1 MNNQINPVEKVN
13 RWVKNSVGLKLGTIT
28 ILMLLLLIPAAMI
41 KSIIREREALSESV
55 LQEVSSKWANS
66 QHINGPVL
74 CIPFLYDK
82 KINDEK
88 IIEKVDYIYVLPE
101 DLQITGNVSPEKR
114 KRGIYEVI
122 VYRSKLLCKGE
133 FKIKNNFNLQKAKK
147 ISYQDAF
154 LTIGISDLRG
164 VASAIQIKWGKENLS
179 VEPGS
184 KIIDHIESGVTA
196 YLPNLEKQIDT
207 PIPFSFELE
216 INGSRNLS
224 FVPVGKQSKV
234 ELQSNWPDPSF
245 NGNYIP
251 KESTVNESGFTANWT
266 VLQLNRNYPQWWI
279 GKNMQQQMKESTFG
293 VDLLSSMTDYQ
304 KSTRSAKYAAMTIA
318 LVFLIF
324 FLVEILNHIRIHPFQ
339 YILVGLTLC
348 LFYVLLISISEH
360 SNFNLAYLIAS
371 FISCVM
377 ISLYSKTV
385 FKSNRFTL
393 LLMGTIVAIY
403 VFVFITLQQADYA
416 LLIGSIGLTI
426 VLAITMYSTRNIDW
440 YRFQSEKEN
449 E

>member
-55 LQEVSSKWANS
+55 LQEISSKWANS

-82 KINDEK
+82 KISDEK

-147 ISYQDAF
+147 ICYQDAF

-184 KIIDHIESGVTA
+184 KIIDLIESGVTA

-393 LLMGTIVAIY
+393 LLMGTIAAIY

>member
-1 MNNQINPVEKVN
+1 
-13 RWVKNSVGLKLGTIT
+13 
-28 ILMLLLLIPAAMI
+28 
-41 KSIIREREALSESV
+41 
-55 LQEVSSKWANS
+55 
-66 QHINGPVL
+66 
-74 CIPFLYDK
+74 
-82 KINDEK
+82 
-88 IIEKVDYIYVLPE
+88 
-101 DLQITGNVSPEKR
+101 
-114 KRGIYEVI
+114 
-122 VYRSKLLCKGE
+122 
-133 FKIKNNFNLQKAKK
+133 
-147 ISYQDAF
+147 
-154 LTIGISDLRG
+154 
-164 VASAIQIKWGKENLS
+164 
-179 VEPGS
+179 
-184 KIIDHIESGVTA
+184 
-196 YLPNLEKQIDT
+196 
-207 PIPFSFELE
+207 
-216 INGSRNLS
+216 
-224 FVPVGKQSKV
+224 VGKQSKV

-393 LLMGTIVAIY
+393 LLMGTIAAIY

>member
-82 KINDEK
+82 KISDEK
-88 IIEKVDYIYVLPE
+88 IIEKVDYIYVLPD

-147 ISYQDAF
+147 ICYQDAF

-184 KIIDHIESGVTA
+184 KIIDLIESGVTA
-196 YLPNLEKQIDT
+196 YLPNLEKQIDA

-393 LLMGTIVAIY
+393 LLMGTIAAIY